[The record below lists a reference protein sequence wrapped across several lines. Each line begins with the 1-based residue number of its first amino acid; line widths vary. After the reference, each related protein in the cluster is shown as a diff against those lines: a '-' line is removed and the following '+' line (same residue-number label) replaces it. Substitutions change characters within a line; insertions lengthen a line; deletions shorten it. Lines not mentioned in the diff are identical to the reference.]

1 MSVPFISIIVP
12 VYNVAQ
18 FLSITLDSIL
28 NQQYTNYEII
38 LINDGSTD
46 ESAEI
51 AQRYASNDQ
60 RIVFIDK
67 CNEGVA
73 TTRNKGLE
81 VSRGNVNLDGKARN
95 AEHVFLLPVFYLH
108 VLDDD
113 AVQCRSR
120 SRTCPY
126 RYPLCACVP

>member
-81 VSRGNVNLDGKARN
+81 VSRGNYIMFLDADDIIYPN
-95 AEHVFLLPVFYLH
+95 T
-108 VLDDD
+108 LDKI
-113 AVQCRSR
+113 AAML
-120 SRTCPY
+120 RTTDY
-126 RYPLCACVP
+126 R

>member
-73 TTRNKGLE
+73 T
-81 VSRGNVNLDGKARN
+81 VSYTHLT
-95 AEHVFLLPVFYLH
+95 LPTILRV
-108 VLDDD
+108 
-113 AVQCRSR
+113 
-120 SRTCPY
+120 
-126 RYPLCACVP
+126 

>member
-60 RIVFIDK
+60 RIVFMISAMK
-67 CNEGVA
+67 V
-73 TTRNKGLE
+73 LLQH
-81 VSRGNVNLDGKARN
+81 VIRG
-95 AEHVFLLPVFYLH
+95 
-108 VLDDD
+108 
-113 AVQCRSR
+113 
-120 SRTCPY
+120 
-126 RYPLCACVP
+126 